1 MCGLRPVLSL
11 LGANHPGVT
20 SEESLSWTGVFT
32 VNMLSEALQSCGVS
46 LALTA
51 GRICR
56 HAGEPLAEVARCG
69 FIVLKRVVLKA
80 TSACLLP
87 WETVWYGD

>member
-1 MCGLRPVLSL
+1 
-11 LGANHPGVT
+11 
-20 SEESLSWTGVFT
+20 
-32 VNMLSEALQSCGVS
+32 MLSEALQSCGVS

-87 WETVWYGD
+87 WETVWYGDGNIFALVCVCILLIPPLCHW